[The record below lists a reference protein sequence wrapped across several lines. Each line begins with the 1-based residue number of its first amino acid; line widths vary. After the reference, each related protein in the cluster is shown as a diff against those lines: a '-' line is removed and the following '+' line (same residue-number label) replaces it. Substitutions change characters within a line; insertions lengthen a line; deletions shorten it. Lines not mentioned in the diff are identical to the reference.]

1 MKRSFNSLVLTTILD
16 GFGVSNGT
24 FGRVMVTTGEERWVM
39 FPSNTDLLSS
49 GDLELAV
56 GHLYRLSFV
65 EEDSQSW

>member
-1 MKRSFNSLVLTTILD
+1 MKSSLNSLVLTTLLD

-24 FGRVMVTTGEERWVM
+24 FGRVVVTTGAERWFM